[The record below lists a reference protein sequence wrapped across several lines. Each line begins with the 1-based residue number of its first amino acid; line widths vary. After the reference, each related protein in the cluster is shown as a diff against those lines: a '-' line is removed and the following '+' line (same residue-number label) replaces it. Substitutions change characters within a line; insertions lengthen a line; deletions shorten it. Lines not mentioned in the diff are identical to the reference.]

1 MPDSEDAQYEQT
13 RRRFDELDV
22 EAQSRFLVEAAAST
36 LARGVLQV
44 GEVLAEGL
52 EDVLR
57 RARRHPSAGPGGPRP
72 GAAEPETSQ
81 RRQPR
86 SGDGDAR
93 EKRT

>member
-1 MPDSEDAQYEQT
+1 MSDSEDAQYEQT

-36 LARGVLQV
+36 LARGVVQV

-57 RARRHPSAGPGGPRP
+57 RARRPRSAGSGGPRP

-81 RRQPR
+81 RRQPG
-86 SGDGDAR
+86 SGARDGDANS
-93 EKRT
+93 

>member
-1 MPDSEDAQYEQT
+1 MPDPRDAQYEQT

-36 LARGVLQV
+36 LARGVVQV
-44 GEVLAEGL
+44 GEMLAEGV

-57 RARRHPSAGPGGPRP
+57 RTRRPGASGPAGTRP

-86 SGDGDAR
+86 SGAR
-93 EKRT
+93 DEDEHA

>member
-1 MPDSEDAQYEQT
+1 MSDSEDAQYEQT

-36 LARGVLQV
+36 LARGVVQV

-57 RARRHPSAGPGGPRP
+57 RARRPRSAGSGGPRP

-81 RRQPR
+81 RRRPR
-86 SGDGDAR
+86 SGARDGDANS
-93 EKRT
+93 